1 MNRLIGFNEP
11 THRGTTFRI
20 VIRRPKAG
28 AQMWVMRSSVC
39 RKRWGDIIPL
49 VKFIA
54 ITIYIYI
61 QYIYNFNFNVVSLV
75 YFL

>member
-1 MNRLIGFNEP
+1 MNWMNRLIGFNEP

-28 AQMWVMRSSVC
+28 AQMWLMRSSVC

-49 VKFIA
+49 VKLIA
-54 ITIYIYI
+54 L
-61 QYIYNFNFNVVSLV
+61 YNFNFNVVSLV